1 MSRLMRVGMVVAQQ
15 ENGVSEMERFLPERP
30 LWADLFLFP
39 EGYLHSDHLPQARAL
54 ARQHQKWLIAG
65 MEDFREPARKYQ
77 AAVVINPDG
86 QIVGEHRKTSLTPP
100 EIEQGFLPGDSIR
113 AIDTEY
119 GKIGIAICYEIHFP
133 EIARIYALQGARFIF
148 NPIGTG
154 MWHEAQVQQWTH
166 IAAARASENGVFVF
180 GCSHYNDAIPIA
192 FAYAPDG
199 QCLVLSRELN
209 RMVRARFALDE
220 YAPSFDCSLKH
231 RRPELYGDL
240 TK

>member
-1 MSRLMRVGMVVAQQ
+1 MVVAQQ
-15 ENGVSEMERFLPERP
+15 EHGVSEMARFLPERP

-39 EGYLHSDHLPQARAL
+39 EGYLHSAHLPRACAL
-54 ARQHQKWLIAG
+54 ARQHQKWVIAG
-65 MEDFREPARKYQ
+65 MEDFRTPAKKYQ
-77 AAVVINPDG
+77 AAVVINP
-86 QIVGEHRKTSLTPP
+86 QCQLVGEHRKTSLTPP
-100 EIEQGFLPGDSIR
+100 EIEQGFLPGDSIQ

-133 EIARIYALQGARFIF
+133 EIARIYALQGAKCIF

-154 MWHEAQVQQWTH
+154 MWHEAQAQQWTH
-166 IAAARASENGVFVF
+166 IAAACASENGVFVF

-199 QCLVLSRELN
+199 KCLVLSRELN
-209 RMVRARFALDE
+209 RMVRVRFIPEE
-220 YAPSFDCSLKH
+220 YPPSFDCSLEH